1 MIDGIVPEVWGFG
14 KDGMG
19 VEWVA
24 DVIEPLYVEA
34 MPVVAGGTALLEEE
48 VLSAVTG
55 MVESSIVGE
64 VMGVTL
70 SLPPEVV
77 GIVEVLFME

>member
-1 MIDGIVPEVWGFG
+1 
-14 KDGMG
+14 
-19 VEWVA
+19 
-24 DVIEPLYVEA
+24 
-34 MPVVAGGTALLEEE
+34 MPVVTGGTALLEEE

-55 MVESSIVGE
+55 MVESSMVGE
-64 VMGVTL
+64 AMGVTL